1 MHAGAAPRLGSK
13 HAFGDLHAK
22 EKTMSDS
29 GSYQLP
35 VAQHDAQAEIARL
48 AAQAHSGWDKE
59 ARTLAW
65 FGLKDGMSV
74 LELGSGPGFI
84 TEQLVALV
92 PTSSITCVEID
103 RTLQDQAAQRLHPK
117 AAQRVRLVHGSVMD
131 TQLPSAQFDFA
142 YARLVFQHLAD
153 PLGAANE
160 IWRVLKPGA
169 KLVIY
174 DIDDAIFGL
183 FQPALPEFAPVLEA
197 FGQGQAARSGNR
209 HIGRELW
216 HILTAAG
223 FRHIEV
229 EAVATHS
236 AERGVEP
243 FLLNIAPER
252 MRSLVERGL
261 LSAQD
266 LERFRAALTAFAAVP
281 DAYTLW
287 LSLMI
292 CGEKA

>member
-1 MHAGAAPRLGSK
+1 
-13 HAFGDLHAK
+13 
-22 EKTMSDS
+22 MSAS
-29 GSYQLP
+29 GSYNLP
-35 VAQHDAQAEIARL
+35 ASQHDAQAEIERL

-74 LELGSGPGFI
+74 LEPGSGPGFI
-84 TEQLVALV
+84 TEQLLALV
-92 PTSSITCVEID
+92 PNSPITCVEID
-103 RTLQDQAAQRLHPK
+103 RTLFDQAEQRLHHK
-117 AAQRVRLVHGSVMD
+117 ASQRVRLVHGSVMD
-131 TQLPSAQFDFA
+131 TQLQSEQFDFA
-142 YARLVFQHLAD
+142 YARLLFQHLPD
-153 PLGAANE
+153 PLAAAKE

-216 HILTAAG
+216 HILKAAG
-223 FRHIEV
+223 FRQIDV

-243 FLLNIAPER
+243 FLLNIDPER
-252 MRSLVERGL
+252 MRSLVKRGL
-261 LSAQD
+261 LSEQD
-266 LERFRAALTAFAAVP
+266 LERFRAALAAFAALP